1 MAFIVSWVGVILGIV
16 ALNQIKN
23 TNEQGKGLATAAI
36 IIGVVKFAL
45 IVVLVIAIMVFGVVA
60 VSHKR
65 NIQAHKQTLS
75 ESFENDPAVQSEL
88 VMVKDI
94 QTLIQN
100 KFVWMVYDDNASTVY
115 SGVTTADYRQQH
127 SLADFEAATNF
138 IHSFH
143 ALPVVEFSKYKVEP
157 KQSGDVEIV
166 ICEKP
171 RTSSAPQAYS
181 GKVSVQYEK
190 QSWRISN
197 FGFAKVDPKQLST
210 HSLCYQ
216 P

>member
-143 ALPVVEFSKYKVEP
+143 ALPVVGFRNTRLS
-157 KQSGDVEIV
+157 QSNQVM
-166 ICEKP
+166 
-171 RTSSAPQAYS
+171 
-181 GKVSVQYEK
+181 
-190 QSWRISN
+190 
-197 FGFAKVDPKQLST
+197 
-210 HSLCYQ
+210 
-216 P
+216 